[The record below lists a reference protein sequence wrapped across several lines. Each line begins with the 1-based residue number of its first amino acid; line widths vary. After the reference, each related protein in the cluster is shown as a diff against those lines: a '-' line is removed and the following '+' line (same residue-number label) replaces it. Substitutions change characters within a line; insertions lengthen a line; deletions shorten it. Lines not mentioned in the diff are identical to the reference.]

1 MRKVKERI
9 YRSSHN
15 QVEKRAMR
23 VGVIKHISPK
33 KGFGFIAC
41 EGLRDDV
48 FFHFTAWQG
57 TQFRADQLRV
67 GDEVEF
73 DLDELNRILGEELK
87 AEKVILSRRP
97 LSKKIEDHSDPH
109 LLPKHHPRARRRMAT
124 WRRPES
130 AKRESASDD
139 DSTSPTA
146 EAAWDHEPQGGDV

>member
-1 MRKVKERI
+1 
-9 YRSSHN
+9 
-15 QVEKRAMR
+15 MR

-41 EGLRDDV
+41 EGLREDV
-48 FFHFTAWQG
+48 FFHFTVWQG
-57 TQFRADQLRV
+57 TAFRADQLRV

-87 AEKVILSRRP
+87 AEKVIPSRRP

-124 WRRPES
+124 WRGDKKDKSPTTDETNDSSLQDLDRGE
-130 AKRESASDD
+130 
-139 DSTSPTA
+139 STSRV
-146 EAAWDHEPQGGDV
+146 DD